1 MGDRLMDIPVYLVL
15 VGLVE
20 LAALLLVS
28 TLALLRVPAWGWR
41 AFRLRVRRWS
51 VFAAL
56 FFVIGCAGNSVFMS
70 LWEIQLVW
78 GVIAAAVWCATVWL
92 YRGYAR
98 ERDRLKGLSWQ

>member
-41 AFRLRVRRWS
+41 
-51 VFAAL
+51 
-56 FFVIGCAGNSVFMS
+56 
-70 LWEIQLVW
+70 
-78 GVIAAAVWCATVWL
+78 T
-92 YRGYAR
+92 YASQPR
-98 ERDRLKGLSWQ
+98 TL